1 MSDDA
6 KFEEAKSFVSGL
18 GTGREG
24 FHSEITEYAL
34 KIGERTSDDFIRHF
48 SPAKIMDALAAR
60 PTERARIIAEAT
72 GVHDRVAHKMSPEN
86 SGEALQIALEE
97 KVTTTADIVRL
108 FQPDDRQRY
117 LERKALWKF
126 AIEGEPWKVSS
137 TAKPAYERAKAF
149 IAYVLQRG
157 LQNMLVSHDEVV
169 DALTVQ
175 RLAEHLPREQL
186 ANIISAALKKDEKF
200 NEVHLLEAVPPAVL
214 VKHVP
219 LEYIWTRAVVPLIAE
234 RHEYAEPRSGGAMP
248 DVSRPEPSR
257 PGGSRPDNAKPE
269 TVKADNAKPKDK
281 DKASLTS
288 LKADSAPKSGA
299 KVKGEEPGWTV
310 APAPEKS
317 EEDELVGEDEIM
329 DDAL

>member
-6 KFEEAKSFVSGL
+6 KFDEAKSFVSGL

-24 FHSEITEYAL
+24 FHSEVTEYVL
-34 KIGERTSDDFIRHF
+34 RIGERTPEDFIRHF
-48 SPAKIMDALAAR
+48 PPTTIMNALAAR

-97 KVTTTADIVRL
+97 KVTTPADIVRL

-126 AIEGEPWKVSS
+126 AIEGEPWKVPS
-137 TAKPAYERAKAF
+137 TSKPAYERAKVF

-157 LQNMLVSHDEVV
+157 LYNLLISHDELIE
-169 DALTVQ
+169 ALTVQ

-186 ANIISAALKKDEKF
+186 ANIINAALKRDEKF
-200 NEVHLLEAVPPAVL
+200 TEVHLLDVVPPTML

-219 LEYIWTRAVVPLIAE
+219 LEYIWQRAVVPLIAE
-234 RHEYAEPRSGGAMP
+234 RHEYQEPRGAAE
-248 DVSRPEPSR
+248 VSRPDHSR
-257 PGGSRPDNAKPE
+257 PEGSRPDNAKPKE
-269 TVKADNAKPKDK
+269 KDR
-281 DKASLTS
+281 ASLTS
-288 LKADSAPKSGA
+288 LKADSSPKSGA
-299 KVKGEEPGWTV
+299 KARNDEPGWTV
-310 APAPEKS
+310 APAPEKG
-317 EEDELVGEDEIM
+317 EDDNDLVNEDEIM
-329 DDAL
+329 DEAL

>member
-1 MSDDA
+1 MSDDS

-34 KIGERTSDDFIRHF
+34 KIGERSAEDFIRHF
-48 SPAKIMDALAAR
+48 SPSKIMDALAAR

-86 SGEALQIALEE
+86 SGEALEIALEE
-97 KVTTTADIVRL
+97 NVTTPADIVRL

-126 AIEGEPWKVSS
+126 VIEGEPWKV
-137 TAKPAYERAKAF
+137 TATSKPAFERAKAF
-149 IAYVLQRG
+149 VAYVIQRG
-157 LQNMLVSHDEVV
+157 LQNMLMSHDELIE
-169 DALTVQ
+169 ALTVQ

-186 ANIISAALKKDEKF
+186 ANIIGAALRRDDKF
-200 NEVHLLEAVPPAVL
+200 SEVHLLEAVPPTVL

-219 LEYIWTRAVVPLIAE
+219 LEYIWQRAIVPLIAE
-234 RHEYAEPRSGGAMP
+234 RHEYMERRAELPPMDFP
-248 DVSRPEPSR
+248 KPEPSR
-257 PGGSRPDNAKPE
+257 PEGSKPDNAKPE
-269 TVKADNAKPKDK
+269 R
-281 DKASLTS
+281 TS
-288 LKADSAPKSGA
+288 LKALKPTDSTKSS
-299 KVKGEEPGWTV
+299 VKQKGDEPGWTV

-317 EEDELVGEDEIM
+317 EDDDLVGEDEIM